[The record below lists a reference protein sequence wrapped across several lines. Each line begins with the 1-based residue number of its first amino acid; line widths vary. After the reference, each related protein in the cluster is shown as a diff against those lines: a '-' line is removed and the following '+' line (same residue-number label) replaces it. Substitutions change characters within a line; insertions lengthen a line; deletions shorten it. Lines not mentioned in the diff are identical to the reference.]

1 MMVINRI
8 RILLC
13 EAGIYHEYFSKEE
26 TLSVQKLVKFFII
39 LYFKFFIYLTIYFI
53 AIKPAIIT
61 ATSIDYNRLQF
72 VTLLLLHIL
81 VSMVNGLII
90 KRLIRHNSRSSDSIA
105 NESVLFIFSHIF
117 TALILFFI
125 ISI

>member
-1 MMVINRI
+1 MMVIN

-13 EAGIYHEYFSKEE
+13 EAGIYHEYFSKEG

-61 ATSIDYNRLQF
+61 ATSIICYAITSTYFSFYGKWFNNKKINSSQF
-72 VTLLLLHIL
+72 
-81 VSMVNGLII
+81 
-90 KRLIRHNSRSSDSIA
+90 
-105 NESVLFIFSHIF
+105 
-117 TALILFFI
+117 
-125 ISI
+125 

>member
-1 MMVINRI
+1 MYRN
-8 RILLC
+8 LLN
-13 EAGIYHEYFSKEE
+13 FSLYC
-26 TLSVQKLVKFFII
+26 TLS
-39 LYFKFFIYLTIYFI
+39 FFIYLTIYFI

-72 VTLLLLHIL
+72 FWLLFLLIL
-81 VSMVNGLII
+81 VSMTYGLII
-90 KRLIRHNSRSSDSIA
+90 KKLIRYNSRSSHSVA

-125 ISI
+125 MSI

>member
-1 MMVINRI
+1 MSISIKRGRYLYRNLLNFSLYC
-8 RILLC
+8 IL
-13 EAGIYHEYFSKEE
+13 S
-26 TLSVQKLVKFFII
+26 
-39 LYFKFFIYLTIYFI
+39 FFIYLTIYFI

-72 VTLLLLHIL
+72 VTLLRLHIL

-90 KRLIRHNSRSSDSIA
+90 KKLIRHNSRSSDSIA